1 MAIQIRR
8 RELIVTLGSSVAVG
22 PLAVRAQ
29 QPGKMRRIGVLM
41 SFAVNDPEGL
51 SRATTLEDGLRKLGW
66 IKGHNLR
73 IEYRWAGNPEVLR
86 TDAAELV
93 GMAPDLILANSTP
106 VMAVLREQRH
116 TIPIVFTQVTDPVG
130 EGLVQN
136 LAHPGGHLTGFT
148 SFEFSIG
155 TKWLETLKQVA
166 PHVTRVALVFNPQT
180 APFADLFW
188 RPIEVVAPS
197 FAVVLTQVGPLTF
210 AELERIV
217 DVFSREPNGGLI
229 VLPDISTV
237 NYRDGVIGLA
247 ARHRLPAVFPDRIF
261 ATSGGLLS
269 YGSDVSDIYRRA
281 AGYVDRILKGTKPAD
296 LPVQAPTKYELVI
309 NLKTAKALGLDVP
322 PTLLARADEVIE

>member
-1 MAIQIRR
+1 MKR
-8 RELIVTLGSSVAVG
+8 REFITLLGGATVWS
-22 PLAVRAQ
+22 LAARAQ
-29 QPGKMRRIGVLM
+29 QPGKTRRIGVLM
-41 SFAVNDPEGL
+41 SFALNDPEGL
-51 SRATTLEDGLRKLGW
+51 SRAAALENGLRKLGW

-106 VMAVLREQRH
+106 VMAALREQRRAV
-116 TIPIVFTQVTDPVG
+116 PIVFTQVTDPVG

-136 LAHPGGHLTGFT
+136 LAHPGGHFTGFT

-166 PHVTRVALVFNPQT
+166 PDVTRVALVFNPQT

-188 RPIEVVAPS
+188 RPIEAVARS
-197 FAVVLTQVGPLTF
+197 FAVVPSQVGPLTF
-210 AELERIV
+210 AELEHII
-217 DVFSREPNGGLI
+217 DVFAREPNGGLI
-229 VLPDISTV
+229 VLPDVSTV
-237 NYRDGVIGLA
+237 NYRDGVIGLT
-247 ARHRLPAVFPDRIF
+247 ARHRLPAVFPERIF

-269 YGSDVSDIYRRA
+269 YGSDVSDIFRRA
-281 AGYVDRILKGTKPAD
+281 AGYVDRILKGEKPAD

-309 NLKTAKALGLDVP
+309 NLRTAKALGLTVP

>member
-1 MAIQIRR
+1 MPVTIRR
-8 RELIVTLGSSVAVG
+8 RELIVTLGCAAAW
-22 PLAVRAQ
+22 PLAARAQ
-29 QPGKMRRIGVLM
+29 QAGKTRRIGVLM
-41 SFAVNDPEGL
+41 SFALNDPEGL
-51 SRATTLEDGLRKLGW
+51 SRAAALENGLRKLGW

-93 GMAPDLILANSTP
+93 SMAPDLILANSTP
-106 VMAVLREQRH
+106 VMAALREQRRAV
-116 TIPIVFTQVTDPVG
+116 PIVFTQVTDPVG

-136 LAHPGGHLTGFT
+136 LAHPGGHFTGFT

-166 PHVTRVALVFNPQT
+166 PDVTRVALVFNPQT

-188 RPIEVVAPS
+188 RPIEAVARS
-197 FAVVLTQVGPLTF
+197 FAVVPTQVGPLTF
-210 AELERIV
+210 AELERII
-217 DVFSREPNGGLI
+217 DVFAREPNGGLI
-229 VLPDISTV
+229 VLPDVSTI

-247 ARHRLPAVFPDRIF
+247 ARHRLPAVFPERIF

-269 YGSDVSDIYRRA
+269 YGSDVSDIFRRA
-281 AGYVDRILKGTKPAD
+281 AGYVDRILKGEKPAD

-309 NLKTAKALGLDVP
+309 NLKTAKALGLTVP

>member
-1 MAIQIRR
+1 MRR
-8 RELIVTLGSSVAVG
+8 RDFIAAAAGSAAAWPMVG
-22 PLAVRAQ
+22 HAQ
-29 QPGKMRRIGVLM
+29 QPSKMRRIGVLM

-51 SRATTLEDGLRKLGW
+51 SRAAALENGLRKLGW

-86 TDAAELV
+86 TGAAELL
-93 GMAPDLILANSTP
+93 GMTPDLILANSTP
-106 VMAVLREQRH
+106 VMAVLREQAY
-116 TIPIVFTQVTDPVG
+116 TVPIVFTQVTDPVG

-155 TKWLETLKQVA
+155 TTWLETLKQVA

-188 RPIEVVAPS
+188 RPIEVVARS

-247 ARHRLPAVFPDRIF
+247 ARHRLPAVCCHTVATSRIF
-261 ATSGGLLS
+261 IGVRLATSIAFLKARSRLTFRCS
-269 YGSDVSDIYRRA
+269 RRPS
-281 AGYVDRILKGTKPAD
+281 TSW
-296 LPVQAPTKYELVI
+296 
-309 NLKTAKALGLDVP
+309 
-322 PTLLARADEVIE
+322 